1 MQSSASP
8 TKDADKKIDWQLW
21 KTGQI
26 KLEGQ
31 GLKQMP
37 DEKDLP
43 EEFQRKLGKHDGEY
57 TAGRIAITN
66 LAAFADE
73 WKRIKAGGST
83 APQDCNSPKR
93 LSLKNSIAVA
103 KNEFGSSKKLKTSA
117 DDLAKTNSGT
127 TIVGEREKLF
137 RLKSIAEPKPAK
149 EVVVQTTKGALK
161 FEGISRKFTQKL
173 YEWEKARGIGPESST
188 FALLHPGYRPLVV
201 GSGELE
207 EKPVKPPV
215 VIMGR
220 SMSMDS
226 MSPHTSAPSIVSHQP
241 SSLSLNNV
249 NDILDTPSITGG
261 NKIAGTLGMF
271 GSSNSDLDLEDDEDD
286 EDEGEIGR
294 RKNSAPDED
303 DEDEPEA
310 VIVEVED
317 DYVETADSLVT
328 ATPMIEKQ
336 TPIYRY
342 EQTRKEI

>member
-1 MQSSASP
+1 
-8 TKDADKKIDWQLW
+8 
-21 KTGQI
+21 
-26 KLEGQ
+26 
-31 GLKQMP
+31 MP
-37 DEKDLP
+37 P
-43 EEFQRKLGKHDGEY
+43 CS
-57 TAGRIAITN
+57 
-66 LAAFADE
+66 DE
-73 WKRIKAGGST
+73 WKRMKAGGPRS
-83 APQDCNSPKR
+83 APADVSSKR
-93 LSLKNSIAVA
+93 LSLKNSITAA
-103 KNEFGSSKKLKTSA
+103 KSGDYGAGGSKKLKTSG
-117 DDLAKTNSGT
+117 DDLAKPVHGGSGT
-127 TIVGEREKLF
+127 SAAGAAGEREKLF
-137 RLKSIAEPKPAK
+137 RLKSIAEPRPAK

-207 EKPVKPPV
+207 DQPPAAKKKLPAGV
-215 VIMGR
+215 AMGR

-226 MSPHTSAPSIVSHQP
+226 ISPHTSAPSIVSQQP

-249 NDILDTPSITGG
+249 NDIVDTSSVMATT
-261 NKIAGTLGMF
+261 AGKLVGAALKLF
-271 GSSNSDLDLEDDEDD
+271 GSSNSSDLDLDLDDDDDDEDVDDD
-286 EDEGEIGR
+286 EYDDGDATGGR
-294 RKNSAPDED
+294 RKSNCGAGEDEE
-303 DEDEPEA
+303 EDEPEA